1 MGYIVS
7 ANYSVENMEDKL
19 KLELHQAF
27 GTSIYFGVFGIV
39 DFIAPD

>member
-19 KLELHQAF
+19 KLELQPTF
-27 GTSIYFGVFGIV
+27 GASIYFGGFGII
-39 DFIAPD
+39 DFIALD